1 MNDWISN
8 LKPGDEVF
16 VRSPY
21 GDKYLRTVE
30 KITPTGLIKVGGC
43 LYTQEGRQ
51 RGETFAHR
59 LAECTP
65 GKKEEFMREVFTS
78 KVLRGLRNVPN
89 ITYKQAIEI
98 NKVLN
103 LNIEH
108 PF

>member
-16 VRSPY
+16 IRSPY

-43 LYTQEGRQ
+43 LYTKEGRQ
-51 RGETFAHR
+51 RGEAFAHG
-59 LAECTP
+59 LVECTP
-65 GKKEEFMREVFTS
+65 EKKEEFMREVFTH

-89 ITYKQAIEI
+89 ITYEQAVEI

-108 PF
+108 SF

>member
-43 LYTQEGRQ
+43 LYTKEGRQ
-51 RGETFAHR
+51 RGETFAHG
-59 LAECTP
+59 LSECTP
-65 GKKEEFMREVFTS
+65 EKKEEFMRDIFVSGVT
-78 KVLRGLRNVPN
+78 RAIRNVKS
-89 ITYKQAIEI
+89 ITYEQAVEI